1 MGEPRKHDAEWKQPD
16 ACYMNLVIDEMF
28 KTGKPIEQKV
38 DKWLLGTRGW
48 GCWWLVAGGGV
59 LDFFLAWWKYFE
71 ITKWWWL
78 CDSTD
83 MIKTLYFGVGF
94 FLACEFYLF
103 LKYPLRLMQLWKVPI
118 LLLSCFISCS
128 GIWKRR
134 FFFSFFFLNFILFL
148 NFTIETQKIQKGKQ
162 WKVSLS
168 PHVPGTPLSPF
179 SHPSFCR
186 PSLLTPPDTCAAS
199 CTNKSLLFPAFQP
212 LLYHLKKWI
221 MEIAP
226 KDLMIRFIESCLV
239 SLFNKC
245 CK

>member
-1 MGEPRKHDAEWKQPD
+1 MVARDQRMGV
-16 ACYMNLVIDEMF
+16 LVV
-28 KTGKPIEQKV
+28 GC
-38 DKWLLGTRGW
+38 WGW
-48 GCWWLVAGGGV
+48 GTGFLSGLMKIFWNHKVMMVVWLYRYDKNTLFWGGV
-59 LDFFLAWWKYFE
+59 FFGMWIL
-71 ITKWWWL
+71 
-78 CDSTD
+78 S
-83 MIKTLYFGVGF
+83 F
-94 FLACEFYLF
+94 F
-103 LKYPLRLMQLWKVPI
+103 KVPI
-118 LLLSCFISCS
+118 TVNAIMKSTYLALILFHILFRDMKKK
-128 GIWKRR
+128 I
-134 FFFSFFFLNFILFL
+134 FFFFFFFLNFILFL